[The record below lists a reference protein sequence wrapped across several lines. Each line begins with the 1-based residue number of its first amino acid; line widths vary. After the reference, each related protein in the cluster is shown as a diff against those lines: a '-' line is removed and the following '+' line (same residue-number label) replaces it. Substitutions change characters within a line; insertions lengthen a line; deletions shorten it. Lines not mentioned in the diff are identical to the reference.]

1 MLLRPVVRAALRAT
15 ALALALSAAG
25 CGHLSGHWPWH
36 RAPPAAPV
44 PVHELDIDGAN
55 ATAFAQYWKR
65 NTLLVDLS
73 SASGSGSITLKPTAG
88 STWPVRVGVRVS
100 PGTIG
105 VLEVRGA
112 QRTSLPIESAAG
124 PPVDLELAPAIY
136 TPATKEMTVSW
147 GPLQAPAP

>member
-1 MLLRPVVRAALRAT
+1 MLLRPIMRAVLRAT
-15 ALALALSAAG
+15 VLAVALSAAG
-25 CGHLSGHWPWH
+25 CGHWPWH

-44 PVHELDIDGAN
+44 PVHELDVEGAN
-55 ATAFAQYWKR
+55 ATAFTQYWKR

-88 STWPVRVGVRVS
+88 STWPVRVGIRVS

-124 PPVDLELAPAIY
+124 PPIDLELAPAIY
-136 TPATKEMTVSW
+136 PPATKQMTVSW